1 MNNFAQDFHDTLNQA
16 VKPASTQQAPIDQ
29 KFNGSSCNK

>member
-16 VKPASTQQAPIDQ
+16 VKPAPAQQAPIDQ
-29 KFNGSSCNK
+29 KLVRPAK